1 MYTHTFTFK
10 LQKEIKNENARNR
23 LIRSIN
29 NALLF
34 SDQYRFGRNMT
45 NITPIIKIIKNKV
58 SISVHLFDKFDRS
71 SFRTAENKFYN
82 YLNQKRGYLFE
93 NSKYNKKGIQTLK
106 SKNIKKHKKSRKKLN
121 K

>member
-45 NITPIIKIIKNKV
+45 NIT
-58 SISVHLFDKFDRS
+58 RS